1 MVRSETEKASFFGSV
16 TTVLPPSGHERYDE
30 GPLTGVML
38 EQCGTAGRSGL
49 PGKPLRAVG
58 ETPRKIGDSVN
69 RICKRRYPM
78 SSRILLRAF
87 LILVCLSFLSA
98 GATGVCS
105 EGKFKGKKILHVD
118 SYHKGYAWSDGIA
131 KGINW
136 ALARSGV
143 DLKTVY
149 MDSKR
154 NTSPEF
160 IKKAALKVKAG
171 IEEFKPDVVI
181 ASDDNASKF
190 LVMPYFKNAK
200 LPFVFCGV
208 NFDASEYGYP
218 YKNATGMVEA
228 IFAVRLFDELKQYA
242 KGARMG
248 FVAGDSYTGRKV
260 GAICNKKFFH
270 GKLKEYFIKTF
281 EEFAEAFPRIQK
293 EVDVLMIYNTAA
305 IKNWNKQS
313 TVDFVVNNTRIPT
326 GALLASD
333 APYTLLAMA
342 HSPAEQGVWAAQTAL
357 RILDGT
363 PPSDI
368 PITTNKKMRW
378 IVNLTIAKKL
388 GLRIDPALLEVAETI
403 GK

>member
-1 MVRSETEKASFFGSV
+1 
-16 TTVLPPSGHERYDE
+16 
-30 GPLTGVML
+30 
-38 EQCGTAGRSGL
+38 
-49 PGKPLRAVG
+49 
-58 ETPRKIGDSVN
+58 
-69 RICKRRYPM
+69 M
-78 SSRILLRAF
+78 SSRIPTRAF

-98 GATGVCS
+98 GATGDCS

-136 ALARSGV
+136 ALAGSGV
-143 DLKTVY
+143 ELKTVH

-160 IKKAALKVKAG
+160 IKKAALKAKAV

-208 NFDASEYGYP
+208 NLDASEYGYP

-228 IFAVRLFDELKQYA
+228 GFAMRLFNELKQYA
-242 KGARMG
+242 KGAG
-248 FVAGDSYTGRKV
+248 LGYLAGDSYTGRKV
-260 GAICNKKFFH
+260 GGIYNKEFFH
-270 GKLKEYFIKTF
+270 GKLKEYYIKTF

-293 EVDVLMIYNTAA
+293 EVDVLLIYNTAA

-313 TVDFVVNNTRIPT
+313 AVDLVANNTRIPT
-326 GALLASD
+326 GALIASE
-333 APYTLLAMA
+333 APYAFLGMVQSSAD
-342 HSPAEQGVWAAQTAL
+342 QGIWAAETAL
-357 RILDGT
+357 KILDGT

-368 PITTNKKMRW
+368 PITTNKKTW
-378 IVNLTIAKKL
+378 WVVNLTIAKKL
-388 GLRIDPALLEVAETI
+388 GLRIDPGLLEVAETI